1 MKVSLV
7 DVDLWRISPDYNQAR
22 FFVVSVDQHVA
33 QLKSPVLL
41 EVPYAADSVI
51 VMERLNGEWH
61 KATTSAGPT
70 TKIEINHFSDTVFGV
85 VDLPGKDGDWAK
97 KPKTCKELYH
107 PPGTAELQDLKTIPG
122 ADAFFGTDEV
132 VNQRGDDYWKK
143 QCEEMKSMLQEFK
156 TKENMD
162 IPRLIDGRVSSGF
175 VPQTVDKSKPSI
187 EETGLYLYKADVPS
201 TMNSR
206 LWKATEKSLVNVER
220 RILDQVQ
227 RQGPLSPAQVLK
239 ICIQENGNNVPLGV
253 LAAHNYLKEIA
264 YQGREAH
271 QDYFCDLIEDEKIT
285 VQTYPNSPERQE
297 KMRQFRS
304 KVTRSAFRKKHEQ
317 MGQAGGSS
325 QALASHTAGR
335 KRLLRQDGTELSY
348 FRGDDGP
355 GAWRKDAWFGCHQRR
370 ELLAIG

>member
-1 MKVSLV
+1 
-7 DVDLWRISPDYNQAR
+7 
-22 FFVVSVDQHVA
+22 
-33 QLKSPVLL
+33 
-41 EVPYAADSVI
+41 
-51 VMERLNGEWH
+51 
-61 KATTSAGPT
+61 
-70 TKIEINHFSDTVFGV
+70 
-85 VDLPGKDGDWAK
+85 
-97 KPKTCKELYH
+97 
-107 PPGTAELQDLKTIPG
+107 
-122 ADAFFGTDEV
+122 
-132 VNQRGDDYWKK
+132 
-143 QCEEMKSMLQEFK
+143 MKSMLQEFK
-156 TKENMD
+156 TKENLV
-162 IPRLIDGRVSSGF
+162 IPSLIDGRVSSGF

-206 LWKATEKSLVNVER
+206 LWKATEKSLLNVER
-220 RILDQVQ
+220 RILDQSNA
-227 RQGPLSPAQVLK
+227 RGPLSPAQVLK

-304 KVTRSAFRKKHEQ
+304 KVTPGAAFAKSMNKWSKR
-317 MGQAGGSS
+317 GSS
-325 QALASHTAGR
+325 QAMASHSAGR
-335 KRLLRQDGTELSY
+335 EGLLRQDGTELSY